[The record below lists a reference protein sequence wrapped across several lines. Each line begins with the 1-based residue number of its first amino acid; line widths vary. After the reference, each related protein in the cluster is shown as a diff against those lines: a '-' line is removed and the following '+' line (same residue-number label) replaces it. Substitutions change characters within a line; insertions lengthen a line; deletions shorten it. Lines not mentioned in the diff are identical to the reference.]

1 MHAYNT
7 INFPVSTFIFV
18 SPEYSSF
25 MEFSTQEYRIR
36 LPFPTPGDL
45 SEPGIEPESPVPHA
59 LAGRLFPTAP
69 PEKPNYTS
77 IL

>member
-1 MHAYNT
+1 
-7 INFPVSTFIFV
+7 
-18 SPEYSSF
+18 

-45 SEPGIEPESPVPHA
+45 SEPGIEPESLMPHA
-59 LAGRLFPTAP
+59 LAGRFFTTAP